1 MSSPAERLTTVSCP
15 LHVIEYKYFFPKQVI
30 FSKNKIAMK
39 IFLNTGTVIR
49 EKGGIVASST
59 TPPKCPSWNGTD
71 WQYYVGKI
79 NKKKAGE
86 NVIMRCLGA

>member
-1 MSSPAERLTTVSCP
+1 
-15 LHVIEYKYFFPKQVI
+15 
-30 FSKNKIAMK
+30 MK

-49 EKGGIVASST
+49 DKGGIVASST
-59 TPPKCPSWNGTD
+59 TPPKCPSWNGND

-86 NVIMRCLGA
+86 DVIIRCLGG